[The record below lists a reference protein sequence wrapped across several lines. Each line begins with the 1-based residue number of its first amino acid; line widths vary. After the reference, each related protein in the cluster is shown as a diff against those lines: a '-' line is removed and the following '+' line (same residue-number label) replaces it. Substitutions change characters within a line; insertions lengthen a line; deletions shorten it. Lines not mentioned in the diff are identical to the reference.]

1 MIKSIKKEYDA
12 LKKELDDVEERGKS
26 LVERSQKNEP
36 EILAL
41 YPNLARNAVLKAKAK
56 IIWSYVWS
64 LFLIVVMSPVWITA
78 FILISIW
85 MEIRKSLTVGYLG
98 ECFPFSRT
106 SEVEHRLYFDDSKGL
121 GIVSASG
128 WDYKIKGYDGKSFRS
143 ISESYLKKLDKVK
156 ESAPGA
162 IILAEDRFTHKICV
176 LGLHMLTLK
185 SNHMYE
191 V

>member
-106 SEVEHRLYFDDSKGL
+106 SEVEHRLYFDDSK
-121 GIVSASG
+121 
-128 WDYKIKGYDGKSFRS
+128 
-143 ISESYLKKLDKVK
+143 
-156 ESAPGA
+156 
-162 IILAEDRFTHKICV
+162 
-176 LGLHMLTLK
+176 
-185 SNHMYE
+185 
-191 V
+191 